1 VEQHVWPWLAAGAV
15 RIPVDR
21 TFPLERAGE
30 AHAWLERGAQFGKVV
45 LTT

>member
-1 VEQHVWPWLAAGAV
+1 
-15 RIPVDR
+15 VDR
-21 TFPLERAGE
+21 TFPLECAGE